1 MRSGAH
7 PIVDYPGSPLIDH
20 PAQFKSGTTTLLL

>member
-20 PAQFKSGTTTLLL
+20 PAQFKSDTRGS